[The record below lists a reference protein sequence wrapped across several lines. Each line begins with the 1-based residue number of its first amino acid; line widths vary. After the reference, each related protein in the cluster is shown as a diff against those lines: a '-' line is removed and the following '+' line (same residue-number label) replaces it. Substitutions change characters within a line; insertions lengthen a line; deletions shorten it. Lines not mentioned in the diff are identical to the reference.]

1 MKKKNIQITNYDM
14 KRLQELLSGT
24 KDIIEKEEKVLHKLE
39 GKLKRAE
46 VVFWK
51 EISHNVVTMN
61 SQVRLREYSTKEE
74 LVLDVVFPDDMN
86 PKRNHISV
94 LTSLGTSLIGQS
106 VGDNIKLNQS
116 TGIRRFN
123 ISEILFQPEEN
134 NRCN

>member
-14 KRLQELLSGT
+14 ERLQELLSGT

-94 LTSLGTSLIGQS
+94 LTSQTLSLIH
-106 VGDNIKLNQS
+106 I
-116 TGIRRFN
+116 
-123 ISEILFQPEEN
+123 
-134 NRCN
+134 